1 MNNSY
6 TETSVKKKVTTGDVL
21 LKLGAWVAIG
31 LIFVAGFL
39 LRFTLLFFVALALAA
54 VAYLFLPYLSVTY
67 EYVYCDGQIDFDK
80 IMNGEKRKQLYRTD
94 LDNAVVVCPADS
106 HELDGYKYNKAAERD
121 YTSRENGRS
130 VYAIVETAGEQNTI
144 LYFEPN
150 EKMLG
155 MIKQK
160 VPRKF
165 KEY

>member
-67 EYVYCDGQIDFDK
+67 EYVYFDGQIDFDK

-121 YTSRENGRS
+121 YTSRENGRR

>member
-1 MNNSY
+1 MDGSY
-6 TETSVKKKVTTGDVL
+6 AEASAKKKKTAMAGLVKGL
-21 LKLGAWVAIG
+21 LIALTV
-31 LIFVAGFL
+31 FL
-39 LRFTLLFFVALALAA
+39 LGFGTVLFGLFGIVFAGLSALACYF
-54 VAYLFLPYLSVTY
+54 VFPYLNVEY

-121 YTSRENGRS
+121 YTSRENGRR